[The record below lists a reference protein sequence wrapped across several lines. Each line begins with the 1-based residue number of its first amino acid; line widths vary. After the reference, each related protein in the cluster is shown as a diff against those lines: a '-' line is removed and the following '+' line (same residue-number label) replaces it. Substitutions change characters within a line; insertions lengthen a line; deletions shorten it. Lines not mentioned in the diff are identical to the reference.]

1 MFINAQDGSQR
12 PIYAAAQPQNT
23 AGTSSPTS
31 IRGSILG
38 LDLYVDP
45 YMVSTT
51 IDDSAF
57 IVAKSAICIYE
68 SPTLTL
74 SVNVVATGEISVL
87 LYGYFATKT
96 LVSGGLQRFDLT

>member
-1 MFINAQDGSQR
+1 MCIRDR
-12 PIYAAAQPQNT
+12 
-23 AGTSSPTS
+23 PTS
-31 IRGSILG
+31 LRGNVLG

-45 YMVSTT
+45 YMVATT

-57 IVAKSAICIYE
+57 VVTPSAICIYE

-96 LVSGGLQRFDLT
+96 LVSGGLQRFNLT

>member
-1 MFINAQDGSQR
+1 M
-12 PIYAAAQPQNT
+12 
-23 AGTSSPTS
+23 
-31 IRGSILG
+31 G

-45 YMVSTT
+45 YMVATT

-57 IVAKSAICIYE
+57 IVTPSAIAIYE

-87 LYGYFATKT
+87 LYGYFAVKT
-96 LVSGGLQRFDLT
+96 LVSGGLQRFNLT